1 MGNTVIKM
9 KGCHT
14 TDIKN
19 LAYHL
24 RRELDANLVSEIC
37 QEFDKTTVIL
47 LCFEKFYFRIGGYA
61 SLTILLTEYES
72 QQTADII
79 SSGGGDGMYNFSY
92 GANSNFTGTAKNLL
106 EKHGF
111 Q

>member
-9 KGCHT
+9 KGCHA

-19 LAYHL
+19 LAWIL
-24 RRELDANLVSEIC
+24 RKEINADLVSESC

-47 LCFEKFYFRIGGYA
+47 LCFEKFYWRVGSYA
-61 SLTILLTEYES
+61 SLTVMLTEHES
-72 QQTADII
+72 LQTADII
-79 SSGGGDGMYNFSY
+79 GFGGGSGMINISY
-92 GANSNFTGTAKNLL
+92 GANSNFANIARKLL
-106 EKHGF
+106 AEHGF

>member
-19 LAYHL
+19 LAGIL
-24 RRELDANLVSEIC
+24 KREINADLISESC

-47 LCFEKFYFRIGGYA
+47 LCFEKYYFRVGSYA
-61 SLTILLTEYES
+61 SLTVMLTEYES

-79 SSGGGDGMYNFSY
+79 GFGGGSGVFNISY
-92 GANSNFTGTAKNLL
+92 GANSNFTNLARKL
-106 EKHGF
+106 LAEHGF